1 MRWVYCSFFKWFY
14 DTQQKEAMDSLQDE
28 FAEVIKDDLWPNPLK
43 YFNNEQDEDE
53 YEDDVEEDEEDAV
66 SATLISLC
74 FSILLVKVWRF
85 CTGLTEKFVSA
96 FNISRVLC

>member
-1 MRWVYCSFFKWFY
+1 MHGLLFCLVG
-14 DTQQKEAMDSLQDE
+14 
-28 FAEVIKDDLWPNPLK
+28 AEVEVFLLMQ
-43 YFNNEQDEDE
+43 EQDEDE

-66 SATLISLC
+66 SATIISLC
-74 FSILLVKVWRF
+74 FSVLLVKVWRF

>member
-1 MRWVYCSFFKWFY
+1 
-14 DTQQKEAMDSLQDE
+14 LQ

-66 SATLISLC
+66 SATIISLC
-74 FSILLVKVWRF
+74 SSVLLVKVWRF
-85 CTGLTEKFVSA
+85 CTGLTENFVSA